1 MCTFI
6 ALVFII
12 DVLYLLTGYFTFVN
26 VNIFIYFV
34 EHLGTIRILALKKF
48 PVSGT
53 FPEVGKAV
61 LDRKKL
67 KKCFRRHIFSSSSDW
82 LINLILGPKLFLAD

>member
-34 EHLGTIRILALKKF
+34 EHLGTIRILAL
-48 PVSGT
+48 
-53 FPEVGKAV
+53 
-61 LDRKKL
+61 
-67 KKCFRRHIFSSSSDW
+67 
-82 LINLILGPKLFLAD
+82 

>member
-6 ALVFII
+6 ALVFIT

-26 VNIFIYFV
+26 VNIFIYSV

-61 LDRKKL
+61 
-67 KKCFRRHIFSSSSDW
+67 F
-82 LINLILGPKLFLAD
+82 GPQKIEEMF